1 MLFNNNLKTVFYPCC
16 GLDIDSTLNILGEKS
31 YNFIFCDIKHYNNW
45 GVKQR
50 PNSSVKFLKMDA
62 IEAIS
67 KLPKIDILFYRRDG
81 NSEGGSGI
89 EVLGDKYLSALLT
102 KFPTS
107 GGNIITDGSNAFGHR
122 LDQLK
127 LSKVR
132 CGGYNIELSKTQDFS
147 RLGLINFIVS
157 KGGQNV

>member
-16 GLDIDSTLNILGEKS
+16 GLDIDRTLNILGEKS
-31 YNFIFCDIKHYNNW
+31 YNFIFCDIKYYSNW

-50 PNSSVKFLKMDA
+50 PNSSVRFLKMDA
-62 IEAIS
+62 IEALF

-81 NSEGGSGI
+81 TSEGGSGI

-107 GGNIITDGSNAFGHR
+107 
-122 LDQLK
+122 
-127 LSKVR
+127 LSP
-132 CGGYNIELSKTQDFS
+132 I
-147 RLGLINFIVS
+147 
-157 KGGQNV
+157 